1 MIRNYIL
8 SFFSILSLSLLCVSV
23 QAQSY
28 YSLDFVENKGQ
39 WEGGFAYKA
48 DAGSGSLFIDRQ
60 GYTMVQHHP
69 EDLKAVQERLHGHG
83 ATEQQFANKK
93 DQPYRGFGDV
103 LRSHALRVRF
113 LGSNANPQITP
124 MFPKEG
130 VDNYFIGNDPTKWK
144 SGVRTFS
151 ALLTKD
157 MYPGVDVKYYTD
169 NGRLKYDILV
179 KPGAD
184 LSRVRMKYEGAEKML
199 IKDGEL
205 VIKTS
210 AGDVKELSP
219 YAYQI
224 INGMKRE
231 VSCRFQLEGDQVRFV
246 VKNYDASAELVID
259 PVLVFCT
266 YSGSRSGNW
275 GFTATPGNDGSFFAG
290 GIVFAGPG
298 YPVTPGAFQ
307 TTFAGGN
314 QVQIDVAITR
324 FNANGTSRIYSTY
337 LGGSAEEY
345 PHSMI
350 ADPAG
355 NLVVLGR
362 TNSPNFP
369 ITASFGNLG
378 QYDIYVTKFNA
389 SGTALIGSMKIG
401 GTSDDG
407 ANINATLNYC
417 KSSTL
422 YNYGDNSRSEVEL
435 DGANNI
441 YIAASTQSTNFPVQ
455 NAFQT
460 NSGGGQDAVV
470 IKLTPNLSSVI
481 FSSYLGGGDDDAG
494 FVLGVRPTDGNIYVA
509 GGTGSP
515 NLPAA
520 SNGLSGSIDGFV
532 SIIASNG
539 GAGGLLQSR
548 YFGTSNF
555 DQIYGIDFDVLG
567 FPYIMGISLGSW
579 TVTSNVSFSN
589 PGSKQFVSKLQ
600 PDLSG
605 FVYSTVYGAPRPVPN
620 ISPVAFLV
628 DRCENIYVSGW
639 GGALNPCFPSDCFD
653 AQTSGPQGMPI
664 TPDAIKSTTD
674 NRDFYFIVIEKD
686 AASLLYGSYF
696 GQQGGEGDH
705 VDGGTSRFDKRGAI
719 YTAICA
725 NCLGNTCNFTTPL
738 PTTPGAVSPVNGAA
752 NSGSGGDC
760 NLAAVKIQFE
770 FQGVVAGV
778 QAGVNGVAYD
788 TSGCAPLS
796 VNFTDTIGLATA
808 WYWDFGDGSPVV
820 RTTSPDINHVF
831 NSVGTFRVM
840 MIGVDSTKCI
850 PRDTSYVTVISRD
863 DRALV
868 DFNPVK
874 LPPCEALNYRFD
886 NLSQAPPGKPFSSTA
901 FIWNFGDNTPPVV
914 TGNGSVNHTY
924 RAPGTYNVKLY
935 MQDTSYCNFPDS
947 AVKTLRVAPNVVAGF
962 TTPSTGCAPYTAVI
976 TNTSEAGQDFFWDFG
991 DGTTFTGATPPNKI
1005 YNNTG
1010 TYTITLIA
1018 VDPNTCNVSDTF
1030 RTTIRV
1036 NPRPVANFS
1045 YSPNPSQENTPTQF
1059 TNNSTGAVS
1068 YKWNFGDGDSST
1080 QVNPIHQY
1088 NATGDFTVCLVAINE
1103 FGCTDTVCQVVPAL
1117 INPGVDVPN
1126 AFTPNG
1132 DGINDRVYV
1141 RGFGISK
1148 MNFRIYN
1155 RQGLLVFQSLTT
1167 SIGWDGKYKGV
1178 LQPMD
1183 AYAYT
1188 LEIEFF
1194 DRTRVTKKGDITL
1207 LR

>member
-1 MIRNYIL
+1 MINRYIL
-8 SFFSILSLSLLCVSV
+8 SFFLFISTFILCVPV

-39 WEGGFAYKA
+39 WEGGFAFKA
-48 DAGSGSLFIDRQ
+48 DAGSGTLYIDKQ
-60 GYTMVQHHP
+60 GYTVIQHHP

-83 ATEQQFANKK
+83 AREDQGGNRK
-93 DQPYRGFGDV
+93 DLPYRGFGET

-113 LGSNANPQITP
+113 LGSNLQPVIEP
-124 MFPKEG
+124 MYQREG
-130 VDNYFIGNDPTKWK
+130 VDNYYLGNDPSKWK
-144 SGVRTFS
+144 TGVRTFS
-151 ALLTKD
+151 ALLARD

-169 NGRLKYDILV
+169 NGKLKYDIML

-184 LSRVRMKYEGAEKML
+184 LSRVRMKYEGGDK
-199 IKDGEL
+199 ITVKDGEL
-205 VIKTS
+205 VIRTS
-210 AGDVKELSP
+210 AGDFKEMAP

-224 INGMKRE
+224 INGLKKE
-231 VSCRFQLEGDQVRFV
+231 VSCKFQLEGDQVSFIA
-246 VKNYDASAELVID
+246 KNYDKTAALIID
-259 PVLVFCT
+259 PILVFCT

-298 YPVTPGAFQ
+298 YPTTPGAFQ
-307 TTFAGGN
+307 TTFSGGD
-314 QVQIDVAITR
+314 QVQIDIGITR
-324 FNANGTSRIYSTY
+324 FNPNGTSRIYSTY

-369 ITASFGNLG
+369 ITASFGTPN
-378 QYDIYVTKFNA
+378 QYDIFVTKFNA

-401 GTSDDG
+401 GTGDDG
-407 ANINATLNYC
+407 ANINPTLNYC
-417 KSSTL
+417 NSSTL

-435 DGANNI
+435 DAANNV
-441 YIAASTQSTNFPVQ
+441 YIAASTRSANFPTL

-460 NSGGGQDAVV
+460 TLGGQQDAVI
-470 IKLTPNLSSVI
+470 IKLTPTLSSVI
-481 FSSYLGGGDDDAG
+481 FSSYLGGEEDDAG
-494 FVLGVRPTDGNIYVA
+494 FVLGIRPTDGNIYLA
-509 GGTGSP
+509 GATGSP
-515 NLPAA
+515 NLPGA
-520 SNGLSGSIDGFV
+520 SNGLNGSLDGFV
-532 SIIASNG
+532 SIITPNG
-539 GAGGLLQSR
+539 GAGSLVQTR
-548 YFGTSNF
+548 YLGTSSL
-555 DQIYGIDFDVLG
+555 DMIYGIDFDQLG

-579 TVTSNVSFSN
+579 PVTSNVNFSN
-589 PGSKQFVSKLQ
+589 PGSKQFISKLQ

-605 FVYSTVYGAPRPVPN
+605 YVYSTVYGAPKAVPN

-628 DRCENIYVSGW
+628 DRCENVYVSGW

-653 AQTSGPQGMPI
+653 SQTSGPLGMPI
-664 TPDAIKSTTD
+664 TPDAIKSNTD
-674 NRDFYFIVIEKD
+674 NRDFYFIVIERN

-725 NCLGNTCNFTTPL
+725 NCLGTTCNYTAPL

-752 NSGSGGDC
+752 GSGSGGDC

-770 FQGVVAGV
+770 YQGILAGV
-778 QAGVNGVAYD
+778 QAAVDGVPYD
-788 TSGCAPLS
+788 TSGCAPLNVS
-796 VNFTDTIGLATA
+796 FTDTIGMATA
-808 WYWDFGDGSPVV
+808 WYWNFGDGSPVV
-820 RTTSPDINHVF
+820 RTTSPDITHLF
-831 NSVGTFRVM
+831 NAVGTFRVM
-840 MIGVDSTKCI
+840 MVGVDSTKCI
-850 PRDTSYVTVISRD
+850 PTDTSYVTVISRN

-886 NLSQAPPGKPFSSTA
+886 NLSQAPPGKPFSTTA
-901 FIWNFGDNTPPVV
+901 FAWDFGDNSPVLI

-924 RAPGTYNVKLY
+924 AAPGTYNVKLRLR
-935 MQDTSYCNFPDS
+935 DTSYCNSPDS

-962 TTPSTGCAPYTAVI
+962 ITPSSGCAPYTAI
-976 TNTSEAGQDFFWDFG
+976 INNTSLAGQDFFWDFG
-991 DGTTFTGATPPNKI
+991 DGTSFTGSTPPAKV
-1005 YNNTG
+1005 YNNPG

-1018 VDPNTCNVSDTF
+1018 VDPNTCNVSDT
-1030 RTTIRV
+1030 TSQTITV
-1036 NPRPVANFS
+1036 FAGPVANFA

-1059 TNNSTGAVS
+1059 TNNSTGATR
-1068 YKWNFGDGDSST
+1068 YKWYFGDGDSST

-1088 NATGDFTVCLVAINE
+1088 NATGDFNACLVAINQV
-1103 FGCTDTVCQVVPAL
+1103 GCTDTVCQVISAL
-1117 INPGVDVPN
+1117 VNPGVDVPN

-1141 RGFGISK
+1141 RGFGITK

-1155 RQGLLVFQSLTT
+1155 RQGLLVFQSVST

-1188 LEIEFF
+1188 LEVEFY
-1194 DRTRVTKKGDITL
+1194 DRTRATKKGDITL

>member
-1 MIRNYIL
+1 MIYRYSL
-8 SFFSILSLSLLCVSV
+8 SFILLFTTLSFCVPV
-23 QAQSY
+23 KAQSY

-39 WEGGFAYKA
+39 WAGGFAYKA
-48 DAGSGSLFIDRQ
+48 DAGSGTLFIDRQ
-60 GYTMVQHHP
+60 GYTVVQHNP
-69 EDLKAVQERLHGHG
+69 DDLKAVQESMHGHG
-83 ATEQQFANKK
+83 DAPANGAKK
-93 DQPYRGFGDV
+93 DQPYRGFQQI

-113 LGSNANPQITP
+113 LGSNQAPEIMP
-124 MFPKEG
+124 MYPREG
-130 VDNYFIGNDPTKWK
+130 VDNYFIGDDPAKWK

-151 ALLTKD
+151 GLLAKE

-169 NGRLKYDILV
+169 NGRLKYDLLL

-184 LSRVRMKYEGAEKML
+184 LNRIRIRYEGGDKMM
-199 IKDGEL
+199 IRDGEL

-210 AGDVKELSP
+210 AGDFRELAP
-219 YAYQI
+219 YAYQV
-224 INGMKRE
+224 INGIKKE
-231 VSCRFQLEGDQVRFV
+231 VACKYQLEGDQVRFV
-246 VKNYDASAELVID
+246 VKNYDKTAELVVD

-298 YPVTPGAFQ
+298 YPTTPGAFQ
-307 TTFAGGN
+307 TTFGGGS
-314 QVQIDVAITR
+314 QVMIDVAITR
-324 FNANGTSRIYSTY
+324 FNPTGTARIYSTY
-337 LGGSAEEY
+337 LGGSGEEY

-369 ITASFGNLG
+369 ITASFGTVR
-378 QYDIYVTKFNA
+378 QFDIFVTKFNA

-401 GTSDDG
+401 GSLDDG

-441 YIAASTQSTNFPVQ
+441 YIAASTLSSDFPVL
-455 NAFQT
+455 NAFQGS
-460 NSGGGQDAVV
+460 SGGKQDAVV
-470 IKLTPNLSSVI
+470 IKLTPTLSSVV
-481 FSSYLGGGDDDAG
+481 FSSYLGGQDDDAG
-494 FVLGVRPTDGNIYVA
+494 FVLGIRPTDGNIYVA
-509 GGTGSP
+509 GGSGSP
-515 NLPAA
+515 DMPAA
-520 SNGLSGSIDGFV
+520 SNSLAGSIDGFI
-532 SIIASNG
+532 SIIAPNG
-539 GAGGLLQSR
+539 GAGGLLQTR
-548 YFGTSNF
+548 YFGTSNY
-555 DQIYGIDFDVLG
+555 DLIYGIDFDQLG

-579 TVTSNVSFSN
+579 TVTSNVTFSN
-589 PGSKQFVSKLQ
+589 PGSKQFISKLQ

-605 FVYSTVYGAPRPVPN
+605 YVYSTVYGAPKPIPN

-628 DRCENIYVSGW
+628 DRCENVYVSGW

-653 AQTSGPQGMPI
+653 AQTSGPLGMPI
-664 TPDAIKSTTD
+664 TPDAIKSNTD

-725 NCLGNTCNFTTPL
+725 NCLGNTCNYSAPL

-752 NSGSGGDC
+752 NSGTGGDC

-770 FQGVVAGV
+770 FQGVLAGV
-778 QAGVNGVAYD
+778 QAAVDGVPYD
-788 TSGCAPLS
+788 TSGCAPLNVS
-796 VNFTDTIGLATA
+796 FTDTIGLAKA

-820 RTTSPDINHVF
+820 RTTSPDISHIF
-831 NSVGTFRVM
+831 NTVGSFRVM

-850 PRDTSYVTVISRD
+850 PNDTSYVTVLSRS
-863 DRALV
+863 DRAVV

-886 NLSQAPPGKPFSSTA
+886 NLSQAPPGKPFSASA
-901 FIWNFGDNTPPVV
+901 FTWNFGDNTPLVT
-914 TGNGSVNHTY
+914 TGNGSVNHIY
-924 RAPGTYNVKLY
+924 AAPGTYNVKLY
-935 MQDTSYCNFPDS
+935 LRDTTYCNYPDS

-962 TTPSTGCAPYTAVI
+962 TTPSAGCVPYTAVI
-976 TNTSEAGQDFFWDFG
+976 TNTSQAGQDFFWDFG
-991 DGTTFTGATPPNKI
+991 DGTTFTGSTPPDKV
-1005 YNNTG
+1005 YNTTG
-1010 TYTITLIA
+1010 TFTITLIA

-1030 RTTIRV
+1030 RTTV
-1036 NPRPVANFS
+1036 TVHPGPVANFT
-1045 YSPNPSQENTPTQF
+1045 YDPNPSQENTPTKF
-1059 TNNSTGAVS
+1059 LNNSTGALS
-1068 YKWNFGDGDSST
+1068 YKWTFGDGDSST
-1080 QVNPIHQY
+1080 LVNPVHQY
-1088 NATGDFTVCLVAINE
+1088 NATGDFDVCLVAINQ
-1103 FGCTDTVCQVVPAL
+1103 FGCTDTACQTIQAL
-1117 INPGVDVPN
+1117 VNPGVDVPN

-1141 RGFGISK
+1141 RGYGISK

-1155 RQGLLVFQSLTT
+1155 RQGLLVFQSVST

-1188 LEIEFF
+1188 LEVEFF